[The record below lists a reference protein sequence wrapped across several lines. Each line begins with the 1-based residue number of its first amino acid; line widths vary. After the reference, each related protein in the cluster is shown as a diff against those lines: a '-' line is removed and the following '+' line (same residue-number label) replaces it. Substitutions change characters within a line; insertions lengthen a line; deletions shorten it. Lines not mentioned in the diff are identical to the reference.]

1 MPLSQVERNRM
12 ARERKIAAGLKRI
25 EVWVPPNSM
34 EAVRL
39 YVRRAVR
46 HWLTTAHR
54 THAK

>member
-1 MPLSQVERNRM
+1 M